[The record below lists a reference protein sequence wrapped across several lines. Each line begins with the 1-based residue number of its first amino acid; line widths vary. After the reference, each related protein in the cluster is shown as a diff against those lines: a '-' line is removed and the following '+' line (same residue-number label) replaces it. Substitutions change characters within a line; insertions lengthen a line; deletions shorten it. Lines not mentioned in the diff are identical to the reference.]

1 MPELD
6 AGELLQQVRRTSIA
20 EWLAVALGVVY
31 IILIMRRQRWGWAAG
46 GASSLILTVLA
57 ARAQLPMQALLQFSY
72 VVAAVYGWLKWAPDA
87 QAQRI
92 RVWHWRGH
100 GVAIVVSVL
109 ASLLL
114 ARLLQQEG
122 YSAWPFLDSIVA
134 CLGLFATWLVARV
147 YLENWLYWILIDALS
162 LYLFIAQGLV
172 VTALLFVTYLVIASI
187 GLVSWWR
194 SWRSGTGAA

>member
-1 MPELD
+1 MPESG
-6 AGELLQQVRRTSIA
+6 AGDLLEQVRRTSPA
-20 EWLAVALGVVY
+20 EWLAVILGVVY
-31 IILIMRRQRWGWAAG
+31 ILLIMRRRRWGWAAG

-72 VVAAVYGWLKWAPDA
+72 VIAAVYGWMKWAPDA
-87 QAQRI
+87 AGQRI
-92 RVWHWRGH
+92 GTWHWRGH
-100 GVAIVVSVL
+100 ALACAASLV

-122 YSAWPFLDSIVA
+122 YSAWPFLDSLVA

-147 YLENWLYWILIDALS
+147 YLENWLYWIVIDAMS

-172 VTALLFVTYLVIASI
+172 VTALLFAVYLVIATA

-194 SWRSGTGAA
+194 AWRAGTAAP